1 MSYHIP
7 DGTTARSG
15 LRPAVGS
22 VAGRHELS
30 SAPGCVVPGRGLD
43 ARGSE
48 ARRQPGADPAA
59 AHVPENRFGTAPA
72 LDDRRLPAQCG
83 DKYAV
88 CPGCRNRME
97 LKGAPHTMR
106 CARCECTFRV
116 GWEEWFIG
124 VG

>member
-1 MSYHIP
+1 NTAQCSLHGPLRRSPSYRVAHCLSADARLDVDRERIP
-7 DGTTARSG
+7 VPRTSLKIVTAPPQHWTIVARPQDARS
-15 LRPAVGS
+15 
-22 VAGRHELS
+22 
-30 SAPGCVVPGRGLD
+30 
-43 ARGSE
+43 
-48 ARRQPGADPAA
+48 
-59 AHVPENRFGTAPA
+59 
-72 LDDRRLPAQCG
+72 LPARWG

-116 GWEEWFIG
+116 GWEEWFVG